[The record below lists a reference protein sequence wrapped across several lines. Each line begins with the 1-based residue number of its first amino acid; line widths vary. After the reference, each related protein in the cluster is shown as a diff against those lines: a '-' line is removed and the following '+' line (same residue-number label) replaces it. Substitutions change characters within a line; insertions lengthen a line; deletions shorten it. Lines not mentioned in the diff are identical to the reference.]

1 MRIHDFLNIN
11 ISLIRIMAKACKAK
25 IIYVSV
31 WTVVMCYVSFH
42 AIFEKGLDSVLN
54 IQSTPSLAENY
65 IFPFFTA
72 VGLYLIDG
80 IYNGLLL
87 FRQDRPLH
95 SIAIMVSM
103 LCFFIGFLF
112 SVYSSCIGVKLAM
125 FIFAWI
131 ALGGLKFYET
141 PTLSLDGIEA
151 NNGSEVSED

>member
-1 MRIHDFLNIN
+1 
-11 ISLIRIMAKACKAK
+11 MAKACKAK
-25 IIYVSV
+25 IIYVSA

-125 FIFAWI
+125 FIFAWL

-151 NNGSEVSED
+151 NSGSEVSED